1 LITSVPGEHE
11 IPFMKSMYNDPA
23 IVRIQLAHIMIILMV
38 SISVH
43 LDGQSNISTSD
54 NPSRPDE
61 LTEIFSSFCPDC
73 HTKKIWGRRYS
84 NPYYY
89 ITEHQFFKSKIPLQ
103 GVLITKDDTI
113 NCTQVL
119 YDLYR
124 DKLIVHEPTIGFS
137 IEIEEELIRR
147 FKLFEPEGDGTYE
160 FINAESLFYQIIF
173 EGERLD
179 FYIKH
184 QKLLAEMIDG
194 DHAIYRFENVE
205 RLVLRK
211 GAEFHNIKR
220 NRDLLKNYPEA
231 ENEIKEFLRRSDIN
245 IKSANNDQIQMTGK
259 FIDELV
265 VQ

>member
-1 LITSVPGEHE
+1 
-11 IPFMKSMYNDPA
+11 M
-23 IVRIQLAHIMIILMV
+23 RIRLALIILILLV

-43 LDGQSNISTSD
+43 LKGQSRISMTD
-54 NPSRPDE
+54 KPTKPDE
-61 LTEIFSSFCPDC
+61 LAEIFSSFCPDC
-73 HTKKIWGRRYS
+73 HTKKIWGRRYT

-89 ITEHQFFKSKIPLQ
+89 ITEHQFFKTRIPVKGILF
-103 GVLITKDDTI
+103 TKDDTI

-147 FKLFEPEGDGTYE
+147 FKLFEPEGDGIYE
-160 FINAESLFYQIIF
+160 FINAGSLFYQIIF

-184 QKLLAEMIDG
+184 QKLLTEMIDG
-194 DHAIYRFENVE
+194 DRAIMRFENVE

-211 GAEFHNIKR
+211 GADYHNIKR
-220 NRDLLKNYPEA
+220 NRELLRNYPGA
-231 ENEIKEFLRRSDIN
+231 EKEIKEFLRRSGIN
-245 IKSANNDQIQMTGK
+245 IKSANNDQIRMTGK
-259 FIDELV
+259 FIDELE
-265 VQ
+265 VQREIRGPAE

>member
-1 LITSVPGEHE
+1 
-11 IPFMKSMYNDPA
+11 
-23 IVRIQLAHIMIILMV
+23 MIILMI
-38 SISVH
+38 SISVQ
-43 LDGQSNISTSD
+43 LNGQSNISTTD

-61 LTEIFSSFCPDC
+61 LAEIFSSFCPDC
-73 HTKKIWGRRYS
+73 HTRKIWGRRYT

-89 ITEHQFFKSKIPLQ
+89 VTEHQFFKTRIPVQ
-103 GVLITKDDTI
+103 GILFTRDDTI

-147 FKLFEPEGDGTYE
+147 FKLFEPEGGGTYE
-160 FINAESLFYQIIF
+160 FINADPLFYQIIF

-184 QKLLAEMIDG
+184 QKLLTEMIDG
-194 DHAIYRFENVE
+194 DHAIMRFEYVE

-211 GAEFHNIKR
+211 GADYHNIRR
-220 NRDLLKNYPEA
+220 NRELLKNYPEA
-231 ENEIKEFLRRSDIN
+231 EKEIKEFLRRSGIN
-245 IKSANNDQIQMTGK
+245 IKSANNDQIRMTGK

-265 VQ
+265 VQREIADPAE

>member
-1 LITSVPGEHE
+1 
-11 IPFMKSMYNDPA
+11 MKHNLPA
-23 IVRIQLAHIMIILMV
+23 IIRIQLAHIMIILMV

-61 LTEIFSSFCPDC
+61 LIEIFSSFCPDC
-73 HTKKIWGRRYS
+73 HIKKIRGRRYS

-89 ITEHQFFKSKIPLQ
+89 IPEHQFFKSKTPVQ
-103 GVLITKDDTI
+103 GVLFTKDDTI
-113 NCTQVL
+113 TCTQVL

-147 FKLFEPEGDGTYE
+147 FKLFEPEGAGIYE

-184 QKLLAEMIDG
+184 QKLLTEIIDG
-194 DHAIYRFENVE
+194 DRAIMRFENVE

-211 GAEFHNIKR
+211 GADYHIIKR
-220 NRDLLKNYPEA
+220 NRDLLRNYPGA
-231 ENEIKEFLRRSDIN
+231 EKEIKEFLRRSRIKIN
-245 IKSANNDQIQMTGK
+245 SASNDQIQLTGK
-259 FIDELV
+259 FLDELE
-265 VQ
+265 VQREITDPAE